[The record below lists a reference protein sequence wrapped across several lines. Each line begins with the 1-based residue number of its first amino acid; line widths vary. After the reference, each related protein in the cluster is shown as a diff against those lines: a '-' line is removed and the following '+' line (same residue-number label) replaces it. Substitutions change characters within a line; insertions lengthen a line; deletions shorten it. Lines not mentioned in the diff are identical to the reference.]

1 MSDNVLS
8 FKETKIAKSV
18 CVHAILNRRLGTRRY
33 DIGFPNVLITVF
45 LFPIAISFLSHRWG
59 GGFLSRKGVITE
71 GSYGQPTVGVDPER
85 GWRRPAGVKTTPAA
99 GAEV

>member
-8 FKETKIAKSV
+8 FKETEIAKSV

-45 LFPIAISFLSHRWG
+45 LFPVAISFLSHRREG
-59 GGFLSRKGVITE
+59 DSSRGKELSPKEATGNQRL
-71 GSYGQPTVGVDPER
+71 
-85 GWRRPAGVKTTPAA
+85 A
-99 GAEV
+99 